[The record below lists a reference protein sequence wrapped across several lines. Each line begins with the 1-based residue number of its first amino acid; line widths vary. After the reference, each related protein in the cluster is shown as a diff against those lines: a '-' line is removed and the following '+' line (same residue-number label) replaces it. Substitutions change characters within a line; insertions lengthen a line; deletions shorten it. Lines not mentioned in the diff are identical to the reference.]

1 MRLWKEFASP
11 VYCLLL
17 GVAMLG
23 VLGLTGCQSCPNGQ
37 TLPSPW
43 YMTDDI
49 QYFPPGLEQPL
60 PNETA
65 HMKAQA
71 AEAALR

>member
-1 MRLWKEFASP
+1 
-11 VYCLLL
+11 
-17 GVAMLG
+17 
-23 VLGLTGCQSCPNGQ
+23 
-37 TLPSPW
+37 
-43 YMTDDI
+43 MTDDI